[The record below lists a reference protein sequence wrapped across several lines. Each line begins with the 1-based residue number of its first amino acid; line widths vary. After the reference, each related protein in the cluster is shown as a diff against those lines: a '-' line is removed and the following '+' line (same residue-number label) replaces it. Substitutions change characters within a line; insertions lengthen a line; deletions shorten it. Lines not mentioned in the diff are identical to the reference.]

1 MPAVRGAI
9 LAACE
14 IRLRAERKA
23 GQLCAALER
32 SNPGKRK
39 TDLAGPV
46 PPKCDRLRNAGIS
59 EDQARRWE
67 KLAAVPAEIFARRCA
82 LLIGERARQLQY
94 VLDRV
99 AAVSRMT

>member
-46 PPKCDRLRNAGIS
+46 PPKFDRLRNAGIS
-59 EDQARRWE
+59 EDQARVGKTCRGSGGNFRE
-67 KLAAVPAEIFARRCA
+67 ALPAV
-82 LLIGERARQLQY
+82 
-94 VLDRV
+94 DR
-99 AAVSRMT
+99 